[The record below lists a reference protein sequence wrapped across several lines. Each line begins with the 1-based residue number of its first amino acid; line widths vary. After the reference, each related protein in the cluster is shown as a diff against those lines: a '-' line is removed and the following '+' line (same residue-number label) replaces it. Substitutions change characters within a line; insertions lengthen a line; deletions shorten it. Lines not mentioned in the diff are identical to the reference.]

1 MIRTIPYEDPPMTN
15 EVWQVIREP
24 ADPDGHNPRQRAVH
38 IIEGFETHA
47 LALHTAKGW
56 VKQDTDRWGEEYVR
70 TFIYTISI
78 WNREQ

>member
-1 MIRTIPYEDPPMTN
+1 MAN
-15 EVWQVIREP
+15 EVWQIIRKP

-47 LALHTAKGW
+47 LALHTARGW